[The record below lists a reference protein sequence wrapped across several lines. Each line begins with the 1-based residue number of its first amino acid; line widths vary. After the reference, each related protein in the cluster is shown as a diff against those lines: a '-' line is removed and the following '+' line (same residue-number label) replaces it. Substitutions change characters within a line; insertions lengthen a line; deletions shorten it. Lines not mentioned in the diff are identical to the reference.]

1 MKTKELKNL
10 AKKFAKLERI
20 IQTTENQEEK
30 KKAEDEIISLSG
42 HVTSLEDITII
53 DEMVQDLLAKNI
65 WLFKNFLL

>member
-20 IQTTENQEEK
+20 IQNTESPEEK

-65 WLFKNFLL
+65 